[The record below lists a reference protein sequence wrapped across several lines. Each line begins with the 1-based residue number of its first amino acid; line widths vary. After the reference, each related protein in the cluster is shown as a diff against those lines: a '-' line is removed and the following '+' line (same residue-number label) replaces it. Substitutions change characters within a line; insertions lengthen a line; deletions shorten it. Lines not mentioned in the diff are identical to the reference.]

1 MSSGIGSMINETVM
15 GIIVGVVF
23 ITVGVALGPTV
34 LSAAADINAT
44 ALAGVELASVVV
56 FLAGLIPA
64 FYYLGVVVGGIGMIW
79 KATQGKKI

>member
-1 MSSGIGSMINETVM
+1 MSSKIGGMINNTVM
-15 GIIVGVVF
+15 GIIIGVIF

-34 LSAAADINAT
+34 VAAAGEINAT

-79 KATQGKKI
+79 RATQVK

>member
-1 MSSGIGSMINETVM
+1 MSSKIGGMINNTVM
-15 GIIVGVVF
+15 GIIIGVIF

-34 LSAAADINAT
+34 VAAAGEINAT

-64 FYYLGVVVGGIGMIW
+64 FYYLGIVVGGIAMIW
-79 KATQGKKI
+79 RATQVN

>member
-1 MSSGIGSMINETVM
+1 MSSKIGGMINNTVM
-15 GIIVGVVF
+15 GIIIGVIF

-34 LSAAADINAT
+34 VAAAGEINAT

-56 FLAGLIPA
+56 FLASLIPA

-79 KATQGKKI
+79 RATQVK

>member
-1 MSSGIGSMINETVM
+1 MSSKIGGMINDTVM
-15 GIIVGVVF
+15 GIIIGVIF

-34 LSAAADINAT
+34 VAAAGEINAT

-64 FYYLGVVVGGIGMIW
+64 FYYLGIVVGGIAMIW
-79 KATQGKKI
+79 RATQTN